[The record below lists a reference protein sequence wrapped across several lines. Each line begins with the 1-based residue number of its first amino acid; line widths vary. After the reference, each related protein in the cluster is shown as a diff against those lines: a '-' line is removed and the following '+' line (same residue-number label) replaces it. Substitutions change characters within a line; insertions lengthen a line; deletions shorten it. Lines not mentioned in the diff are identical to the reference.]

1 MRIFALIIAALVIVF
16 GFRLVTI
23 ALQSVFSG
31 KVLLRQGVRRS
42 QWQPAPDKNEVWKA
56 AARDGLMGLLLIV
69 LGVVLIT

>member
-1 MRIFALIIAALVIVF
+1 MRIFALVIAGLVIVF

-23 ALQSVFSG
+23 ALQSAFSG
-31 KVLLRQGVRRS
+31 KILVRQSVRRS
-42 QWQPAPDKNEVWKA
+42 EWQPASDKNEVWKA